1 MFVDTAACREAGMKG
16 ARAEPLAS
24 ASCAAAVEPLAP
36 GLPSGTCCAQT
47 SQSSEAAPGGSL
59 LSGQPVWATYICMPR
74 AALSNPCAA
83 TCPPPASLTCPQDGA
98 GNLGGHVAE
107 RLQGPQVVAQQQA
120 QRDGRVDLLV
130 RGGD

>member
-1 MFVDTAACREAGMKG
+1 M
-16 ARAEPLAS
+16 
-24 ASCAAAVEPLAP
+24 
-36 GLPSGTCCAQT
+36 
-47 SQSSEAAPGGSL
+47 